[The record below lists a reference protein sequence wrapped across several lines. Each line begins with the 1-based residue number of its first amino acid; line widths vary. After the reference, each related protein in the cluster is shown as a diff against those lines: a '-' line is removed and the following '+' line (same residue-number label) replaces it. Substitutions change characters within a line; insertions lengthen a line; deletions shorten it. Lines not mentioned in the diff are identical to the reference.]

1 MKVKLQIT
9 DLCKLANLKVKHIT
23 VVVIFYNPR
32 TSLAQQSWNHGIITG
47 DNVKRWGSPVKC
59 STIKLSNFFGDK
71 RQISSTKKEVNRT
84 KEIK

>member
-59 STIKLSNFFGDK
+59 STIKLSNFLVTRDK
-71 RQISSTKKEVNRT
+71 YQARKKR
-84 KEIK
+84 